1 MSMLTLR
8 RAMSAPSALSA
19 PSVRHTLASL
29 GLAASIAACAHA
41 PAGGA
46 RVPSA
51 APLTPVADRIS
62 DEAIARDLATITAHE
77 RQVLTLV
84 SPSTPARFRL
94 ARRALQYLALARAA
108 YERNDRSSFPDDALA
123 WARADIEA
131 LSRDV
136 GAAEP
141 SSAVPLPT
149 AVVAS
154 HAFLGGSACRVEAV
168 SPYTQALDRLEKAP
182 IVPERPAPVPVED
195 RPLPPRPAARCE
207 GPERL
212 TGVPG
217 IVHFA
222 LDRSILSPATRE
234 ALDRAVAA
242 LAPYPG
248 VRVRLSGH
256 TDVRASEAYN
266 QALSERRVNAVR
278 EYLASRGVAVERL
291 EASARGEAQP
301 LVNGS
306 GARDHAR
313 NRRVEIRYV
322 LCDGSEVPLDEELSD
337 LQLEARRKPPAY
349 REK

>member
-1 MSMLTLR
+1 MTSCR
-8 RAMSAPSALSA
+8 RASGARL
-19 PSVRHTLASL
+19 V
-29 GLAASIAACAHA
+29 LAALAVTTTLAACAHA

-46 RVPSA
+46 RMPAA
-51 APLTPVADRIS
+51 APLTPVADRIT
-62 DEAIARDLATITAHE
+62 DEAIARDLATISAQE
-77 RQVLTLV
+77 RQVLALL
-84 SPSTPARFRL
+84 SPSSPPRVRL

-108 YERNDRSSFPDDALA
+108 YERNDRSTFPDDALA

-131 LSRDV
+131 LSRDAV
-136 GAAEP
+136 SAELP
-141 SSAVPLPT
+141 SAVPVPS
-149 AVVAS
+149 AAIAS
-154 HAFLGGSACRVEAV
+154 HAFLGGAACRVEAV
-168 SPYTQALDRLEKAP
+168 SPYTAALDRWEKSLV
-182 IVPERPAPVPVED
+182 VPERPAPAPVDD

-212 TGVPG
+212 SGVPG

-278 EYLASRGVAVERL
+278 DYLTSRGVAVERL

-301 LVNGS
+301 LASGS
-306 GARDHAR
+306 GVRDHAR
-313 NRRVEIRYV
+313 NRRVELRYV

-337 LQLEARRKPPAY
+337 LQLEARRKVVIP